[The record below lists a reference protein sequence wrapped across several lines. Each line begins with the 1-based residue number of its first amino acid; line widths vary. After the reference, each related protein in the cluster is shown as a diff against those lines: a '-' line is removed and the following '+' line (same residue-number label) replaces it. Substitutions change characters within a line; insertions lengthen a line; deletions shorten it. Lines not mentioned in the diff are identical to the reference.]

1 MVLDED
7 NKWTRSSFCKGPL
20 GLFPPEPFRW
30 IGAITIRNAV
40 RRKERAE
47 DINKKPLWIDK
58 KLASLATNV
67 GRIDRS
73 GI

>member
-7 NKWTRSSFCKGPL
+7 NEWTRSSFCKGPL

-40 RRKERAE
+40 MRKETAE
-47 DINKKPLWIDK
+47 DMGLRPWWIDA
-58 KLASLATNV
+58 KLAQLATSV
-67 GRIDRS
+67 GRLDKS
-73 GI
+73 SY